1 MTNEPDFD
9 PQPRGELALQVVA
22 LPIHTNRDGDIY
34 GGWLVS
40 QMDIAGAQCA
50 RLKARGRVATVAV
63 DTMAFIKPVPVGST
77 VYCYTE
83 LLDVGRSSMRIRVEV
98 WISEDNATRAKVTD
112 SIFTFV
118 AIDDN
123 GRTRP
128 VSAATQ

>member
-1 MTNEPDFD
+1 MTNDLDLD
-9 PQPRGELALQVVA
+9 PQPQGELTLQVVA
-22 LPIHTNRDGDIY
+22 LPSHTNRDGDIY

-50 RLKARGRVATVAV
+50 RLRARGRVATVAIE
-63 DTMAFIKPVPVGST
+63 TMAFIKPVPVGST

-83 LLDVGRSSMRIRVEV
+83 LLDVGHSSMRIRVEV
-98 WISEDNATRAKVTD
+98 WISEDDAPRAKVTD

-123 GRTRP
+123 GRTRA
-128 VSAATQ
+128 VGTAS

>member
-1 MTNEPDFD
+1 MTNDLDFD
-9 PQPRGELALQVVA
+9 PQPQGELTLQVVA
-22 LPIHTNRDGDIY
+22 LPSHTNRDGDIY

-50 RLKARGRVATVAV
+50 RLRAQGRVATVAIE
-63 DTMAFIKPVPVGST
+63 TMAFIKPVPVGST

-98 WISEDNATRAKVTD
+98 WINDNNAPKAKVTD
-112 SIFTFV
+112 CTFTFV

-123 GRTRP
+123 GCTRP
-128 VSAATQ
+128 VTPNL